1 MPTVWL
7 KFLLKSSINFWDL
20 SSIMMGWY
28 FGASV
33 RDCYL
38 LYHNR
43 FETITSISV
52 SCIYIQQFNIGRH
65 HPVCLLVFGIQK
77 ELPRRKYFYSEKEL
91 AANFHLMWF
100 ISLFLLS
107 LLIYPLI
114 YLYLLVVRVL
124 RYILSLTTEN
134 HLMNG

>member
-1 MPTVWL
+1 MTVNDL
-7 KFLLKSSINFWDL
+7 CSLNLGNFYFL
-20 SSIMMGWY
+20 MQY
-28 FGASV
+28 FFAAT
-33 RDCYL
+33 Y
-38 LYHNR
+38 
-43 FETITSISV
+43 
-52 SCIYIQQFNIGRH
+52 IGRH

-107 LLIYPLI
+107 LLIYPFI